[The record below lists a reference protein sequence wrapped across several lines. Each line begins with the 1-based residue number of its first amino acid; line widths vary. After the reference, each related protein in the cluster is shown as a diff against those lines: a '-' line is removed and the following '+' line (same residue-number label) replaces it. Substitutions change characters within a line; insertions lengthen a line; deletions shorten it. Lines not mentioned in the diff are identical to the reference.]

1 MLRMLPRISVES
13 RMIAAFV
20 AAAAALAL
28 AACVLVFAARAWL
41 AGEARVE
48 MRLQDDRVLSSL
60 SSTIDDAQRGDE
72 RALLTKR
79 GRDALADLRSE
90 RAAAHERFEAVKG
103 WSAVFVALIVV
114 FVGVA
119 GATLRRV
126 LRERRQLAARL
137 SAELNHD
144 PLTGLPN
151 RRFFTEWLSFAIANA
166 RRERGHVGVLFIDI
180 NGCAAVAELHGG
192 PAIEA
197 LLVEVARRFRAAARE
212 GDVFARLGASEFA
225 LATPNARDTRELAIL
240 AQRLRDVLTDPAQ
253 SPLADT
259 PIGTSIG
266 VAFFPEDADDSAGVM
281 AAANAAMFVARRAGR
296 NHVAFNAIAA

>member
-1 MLRMLPRISVES
+1 MTPRISVES
-13 RMIAAFV
+13 RIFATFV

-28 AACVLVFAARAWL
+28 AAAVLVVAAHAWL
-41 AGEARVE
+41 DNEARVDI
-48 MRLQDDRVLSSL
+48 RLRDDRVLSML
-60 SSTIDDAQRGDE
+60 SSTIDDAQRTDE
-72 RALLTKR
+72 RALMTNR
-79 GRDALADLRSE
+79 VRNALAELRSD
-90 RAAAHERFEAVKG
+90 RAAANRQREAVKG
-103 WSAVFVALIVV
+103 WSVVFAALAVAFVAVS
-114 FVGVA
+114 A
-119 GATLRRV
+119 AALRMM
-126 LRERRQLAARL
+126 LRERRQLADRL

-166 RRERGHVGVLFIDI
+166 RRESEHVGVLFIDI

-225 LATPNARDTRELAIL
+225 LATPNASDTRELAIL
-240 AQRLRDVLTDPAQ
+240 AQRLRDVLNDPAQ
-253 SPLADT
+253 PPLADT

-281 AAANAAMFVARRAGR
+281 AAANAAMFAARRAGR